1 MYKAV
6 VLEQPWM
13 KSMNI
18 TSFKPLFQINDNLSA
33 VYLSTNPVL
42 HSRSKHSP
50 STTTQKISFPS
61 FDWNTTYP
69 SQASGRRHL
78 HQTAISQ
85 PVFGT
90 SWQTWYTSFTVH
102 KFERECRAEAYGP
115 QLKYHDR
122 SPLCQESWRPKR
134 SSLCFRK

>member
-1 MYKAV
+1 MSGDWGPNKDLKDPHVIKIGQFAVNEYNIHSKSEQKFVNIVRGEFQVVSGVNYMLVVGANDGRNIADKMYKAV

-50 STTTQKISFPS
+50 TTTTQKISFPS
-61 FDWNTTYP
+61 FD
-69 SQASGRRHL
+69 
-78 HQTAISQ
+78 
-85 PVFGT
+85 
-90 SWQTWYTSFTVH
+90 
-102 KFERECRAEAYGP
+102 
-115 QLKYHDR
+115 
-122 SPLCQESWRPKR
+122 
-134 SSLCFRK
+134 